1 MRAMRLARR
10 YGQPAI
16 VTVIATVLWWI
27 AITPTGFGPQE
38 LVAFTAPGA
47 VLALS
52 AQWARYLLRRD
63 ALTRKK
69 TATAAATGAMILP
82 PIIAFGIAVL
92 SAFNRA
98 AIVVI
103 FVLGAWT
110 ALGGGLLAGAFGAL
124 WSDLK
129 PTVIPSRQ
137 ANRVIPSRQA
147 NRVIPSRQARNL
159 LSPRPSIDRLL
170 GGHGLDR
177 HRRTM
182 SQRIVRRTIARD
194 ALDHPE
200 LLWRKIRRQHHAHI
214 EPANSA
220 R

>member
-10 YGQPAI
+10 YGQQVI

-27 AITPTGFGPQE
+27 AITPTGFGAPE

-52 AQWARYLLRRD
+52 AQWARYLFRRD
-63 ALTRKK
+63 ELTRK
-69 TATAAATGAMILP
+69 TMATAAATGAMILP

-92 SAFNRA
+92 SAVNRA

-110 ALGGGLLAGAFGAL
+110 ALGGGLLAGAFDAL

-129 PTVIPSRQ
+129 PT
-137 ANRVIPSRQA
+137 VIPSRQA

-170 GGHGLDR
+170 GGRGLDR

-200 LLWRKIRRQHHAHI
+200 LLWRKIRRQHHAHF